1 MDAAVA
7 SLIGAAIG
15 ALSGLGGGYLTG
27 RRQSEL
33 ERDKWLRAR
42 KDEHDKNIRLAVAE
56 LTKKLAAGT
65 QEISWLTWKAKH
77 TPDALTA
84 TDIAN
89 YNNKMAV
96 LFPDI
101 VSARV
106 IVDAIDKSIHAR
118 LTPLINKLYSL
129 DENIALAAKDFDSS
143 RKGSVSALAGYYE
156 LWLSLDKEILT
167 TVTEIMKLDDPKV
180 LTGDTAT

>member
-15 ALSGLGGGYLTG
+15 AISGLAGGYLTG
-27 RRQSEL
+27 RRQSQL
-33 ERDKWLRAR
+33 ERDKWFRAR

-65 QEISWLTWKAKH
+65 QEISWLTWKAKY
-77 TPDALTA
+77 TPDALTV

-101 VSARV
+101 VGARV

-129 DENIALAAKDFDSS
+129 DENIALAAKDFGSS
-143 RKGSVSALAGYYE
+143 RERCTKALAGYYE
-156 LWLSLDKEILT
+156 QWLSLDKEILT
-167 TVTEIMKLDDPKV
+167 RVTEIMKLDDPEV
-180 LTGDTAT
+180 LTVGAAT